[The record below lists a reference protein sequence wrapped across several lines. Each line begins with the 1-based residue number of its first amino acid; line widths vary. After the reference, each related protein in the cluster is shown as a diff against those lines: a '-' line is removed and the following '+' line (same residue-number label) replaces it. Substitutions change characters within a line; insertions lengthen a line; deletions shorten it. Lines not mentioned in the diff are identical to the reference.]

1 MVVFPPCK
9 INLGLHII
17 RKRPDGY
24 HDIETCFYPLPWTDI
39 LEAIPSSAFQFTQT
53 GLPIDSAPELNLC
66 VRAYHALKADHE
78 FTPPHIHLHKI
89 VPMGAGLG
97 GGSADAAFTLVLIN
111 EIGKLGLSREKLNE
125 YAAALGSDCSFFV
138 DPRPQMGLGR
148 GEQLQPASVSLKGYF
163 LVIVKP
169 PVHVSTRDA
178 YAGVT
183 PAMPAQPLPEILRQP
198 VHLWRNSLVNQF
210 EESVFARYPL
220 IREAKEEMYRQGA
233 AYASMSGSG
242 ASVFGIF
249 SSEVN
254 LRSAFPGMTYWAGF
268 GQD

>member
-1 MVVFPPCK
+1 MLVV
-9 INLGLHII
+9 
-17 RKRPDGY
+17 
-24 HDIETCFYPLPWTDI
+24 
-39 LEAIPSSAFQFTQT
+39 
-53 GLPIDSAPELNLC
+53 
-66 VRAYHALKADHE
+66 
-78 FTPPHIHLHKI
+78 
-89 VPMGAGLG
+89 
-97 GGSADAAFTLVLIN
+97 GSAQA
-111 EIGKLGLSREKLNE
+111 
-125 YAAALGSDCSFFV
+125 
-138 DPRPQMGLGR
+138 GR
-148 GEQLQPASVSLKGYF
+148 QPASHGPHHAPNAALAHA
-163 LVIVKP
+163 L
-169 PVHVSTRDA
+169 HHLLHL
-178 YAGVT
+178 
-183 PAMPAQPLPEILRQP
+183 QEILQQP